1 MKGILL
7 IVVIALL
14 LALAPLPIGYYTFL
28 RILVTISSI
37 FIIAKEV
44 KIGFTIWCILFGITA
59 LIFNPIIPI
68 YLYQKSPWMPIDIV
82 AAMLF
87 LSYSFKKQ

>member
-7 IVVIALL
+7 VVAIALL

-37 FIIAKEV
+37 FIIAKEL
-44 KIGFTIWCILFGITA
+44 KIGLTIWSILFGISA
-59 LIFNPIIPI
+59 IIFNPIIPI
-68 YLYQKSPWMPIDIV
+68 YLYQKSLWMPIDIV

>member
-7 IVVIALL
+7 IVAIALL

-37 FIIAKEV
+37 LIIAKEL
-44 KIGFTIWCILFGITA
+44 KIGLTIWSIFFGITA
-59 LIFNPIIPI
+59 IIFNPIIPI
-68 YLYQKSPWMPIDIV
+68 CLYQKSLWIPIDIV
-82 AAMLF
+82 AVLIF
-87 LSYSFKKQ
+87 LSYSFKKR

>member
-1 MKGILL
+1 MKGTLL

-28 RILVTISSI
+28 RILVTITSLI
-37 FIIAKEV
+37 IIAKEF
-44 KIGFTIWCILFGITA
+44 KAGLTIWLILFGITS
-59 LIFNPIIPI
+59 IVFNPIIPI
-68 YLYQKSPWMPIDIV
+68 YLYQKSLWMPIDIV
-82 AAMLF
+82 ASILF

>member
-7 IVVIALL
+7 IVAIALL

-37 FIIAKEV
+37 FIIAKEL
-44 KIGFTIWCILFGITA
+44 KIGFTIWSIFFGITA
-59 LIFNPIIPI
+59 IIFNPIIPI
-68 YLYQKSPWMPIDIV
+68 YLYQKSLWIPIDIV
-82 AAMLF
+82 AALIF
-87 LSYSFKKQ
+87 LSYSFKKR

>member
-1 MKGILL
+1 MKGLLL
-7 IVVIALL
+7 IVAISLL
-14 LALAPLPIGYYTFL
+14 LAFAPLPIGYYTFL
-28 RILVTISSI
+28 RILVTISSV
-37 FIIAKEV
+37 IITNEI
-44 KIGFTIWCILFGITA
+44 KIGSTIWSILFGITA

-68 YLYQKSPWMPIDIV
+68 YLYQKSLWMPIDIV

>member
-7 IVVIALL
+7 IVAIALL

-37 FIIAKEV
+37 IIIAKEL
-44 KIGFTIWCILFGITA
+44 KIGLTIWFILFGITA
-59 LIFNPIIPI
+59 IIFNPIIPI
-68 YLYQKSPWMPIDIV
+68 YLYQKSLWMPIDIV
-82 AAMLF
+82 VAILF
-87 LSYSFKKQ
+87 LSYSFKKR

>member
-1 MKGILL
+1 MKGLLL
-7 IVVIALL
+7 IVAISLL
-14 LALAPLPIGYYTFL
+14 LAFAPLPIGYYTFL
-28 RILVTISSI
+28 RILVTISSV
-37 FIIAKEV
+37 IIITNEI
-44 KIGFTIWCILFGITA
+44 KIGSTIWSILFGITA

-68 YLYQKSPWMPIDIV
+68 YLYQKSLWMPIDIV